1 MRLNEGSTHHEK
13 LWEKLKKGE
22 VVQRSKKQEKKL
34 KDFKASKFR
43 LLHVTTTQDFFVCLT
58 ALIKKSDEKKS
69 CTVVP
74 QITPFPHRPTKVDD

>member
-1 MRLNEGSTHHEK
+1 MRLNKGSTHHEK

-22 VVQRSKKQEKKL
+22 VVQRSKQQEKKL

-43 LLHVTTTQDFFVCLT
+43 LLHVTTTLVFFVCLT
-58 ALIKKSDEKKS
+58 ALKKS

-74 QITPFPHRPTKVDD
+74 QITPFPHRQTKVDD